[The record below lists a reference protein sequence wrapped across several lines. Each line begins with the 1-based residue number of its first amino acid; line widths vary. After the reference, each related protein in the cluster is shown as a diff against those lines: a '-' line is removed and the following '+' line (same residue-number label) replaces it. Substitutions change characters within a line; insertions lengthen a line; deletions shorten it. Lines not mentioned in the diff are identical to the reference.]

1 MKLGQQ
7 ELIAIAIIAI
17 GSYVLV
23 RLGKLVIRRHIR
35 KAYSDP
41 SDTEVP
47 ATSLNFFYNT
57 FSFLV
62 YTVAVMAIIYTI
74 PPFKNIGKTLF
85 AGAGIFAAIVG
96 FASQQAFSN
105 IIGGIF
111 LVLFKPFRVGDL
123 IRVGQINEGYVEDIT
138 LRHTVIKDFE
148 NKRIVI
154 PNALISTETIHNAT
168 IKDPRVM
175 NRIPFG
181 ISYDS
186 NVDLAISIIK
196 KHAVKHDLHM
206 DYRSEF
212 DKKEG
217 VPEVDVRVISWDDS
231 SITLR
236 AYIWTD
242 SQHDGFMLKTDLYK
256 SVKKDFEENGIEI
269 PFPHR
274 TIVYKNHEQKEK
286 I

>member
-1 MKLGQQ
+1 MKIGNA
-7 ELIAIAIIAI
+7 ELISIAIIVVS
-17 GSYVLV
+17 SYTIVSV
-23 RLGKLVIRRHIR
+23 GKYLIRRYME
-35 KAYSDP
+35 KTYSDP
-41 SDTEVP
+41 TDKEIPT
-47 ATSLNFFYNT
+47 TSLNFFYNT
-57 FSFLV
+57 FAFLV
-62 YTVAVMAIIYTI
+62 YTIAVMAIIYSI
-74 PPFKNIGKTLF
+74 PSFRHIGKTLF
-85 AGAGIFAAIVG
+85 AGAGIFAAILG

-105 IIGGIF
+105 IIGGVF

-138 LRHTVIKDFE
+138 LRHTVIKDFA

-168 IKDPRVM
+168 IKDPRIM

-186 NVDLAISIIK
+186 NVNLAIEIIK
-196 KHAVKHDLHM
+196 KNAEKHRYHR
-206 DYRSEF
+206 DYRSIQEIE
-212 DKKEG
+212 DNHP
-217 VPEVDVRVISWDDS
+217 VVDVRVISWDES

-242 SQHDGFMLKTDLYK
+242 SQQDGFLLKTDLYK
-256 SVKKDFEENGIEI
+256 SVKEDFEKNGIEI

-274 TIVYKNHEQKEK
+274 TLVYKNHEQTKK
-286 I
+286 V